1 LVVLLTPQSVARQW
15 VIAEIAMAA
24 ILGKRIVPI
33 LYHVKPDEMFSLIR
47 DAKAYVFG
55 FRQKV
60 GRWIMTSSDSPR
72 VFLSHNHKDAGLASF
87 VTSALET
94 QGGGVF
100 TVLDLSPGTQI
111 EKAIREDLVAST
123 AVVILA
129 TPNSV
134 SSQNLAFEADMAMA
148 VQKPI
153 FVLYDGV
160 ALSQLPS
167 FIAQYKVFPVSQTG
181 KVSQQI
187 LSAQK
192 KFTDDEVAMM
202 IEAYQ
207 DLGVPLDQLVMNS
220 ELLTTLTASISSRVN
235 NSISGEKVA
244 RLLMTRRKQGKLPR
258 TRTVALPA

>member
-1 LVVLLTPQSVARQW
+1 
-15 VIAEIAMAA
+15 MAA

-60 GRWIMTSSDSPR
+60 CRWIMTSSDSPR